1 MNKRKFMHYVLIRIT
16 DIALKAFIISLAT
29 IAIGGIAFFIHM
41 MVTGQVDYSTASF
54 GIYG

>member
-29 IAIGGIAFFIHM
+29 IAIGGIAFFILM